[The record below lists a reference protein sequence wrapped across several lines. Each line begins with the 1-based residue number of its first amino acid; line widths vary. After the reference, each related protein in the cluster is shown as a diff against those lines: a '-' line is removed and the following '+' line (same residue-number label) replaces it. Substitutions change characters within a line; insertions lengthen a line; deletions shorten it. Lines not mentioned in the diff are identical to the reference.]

1 MRRKWS
7 SKVRGPLFSILSS
20 LSSPLSFDVPFHS
33 DLPLSFVL
41 FPPLA
46 VICDFGLARVTTA
59 ATTLENMK
67 FKEIGGFSP
76 RYAAPEV
83 LASGRLLVANDAE
96 TDKKSDVYSFAIV
109 LWEMLTR
116 QIPWDGLTKEQIESN
131 VRSGLRVRISIFP
144 VFR

>member
-1 MRRKWS
+1 
-7 SKVRGPLFSILSS
+7 
-20 LSSPLSFDVPFHS
+20 
-33 DLPLSFVL
+33 
-41 FPPLA
+41 
-46 VICDFGLARVTTA
+46 
-59 ATTLENMK
+59 MK

-83 LASGRLLVANDAE
+83 LASARLLVFNDAD